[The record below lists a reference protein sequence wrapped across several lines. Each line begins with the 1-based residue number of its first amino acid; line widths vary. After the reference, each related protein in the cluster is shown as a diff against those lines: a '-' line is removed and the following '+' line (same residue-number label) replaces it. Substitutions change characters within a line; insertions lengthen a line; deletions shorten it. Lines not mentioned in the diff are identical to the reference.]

1 MIQSSGCLSQVWLF
15 TPLSPFFLCVYMHS
29 LLNLMGEEQWSL
41 QHSHSPA
48 ESTRLSPAFLFPFI
62 SFSLFPPGK
71 KLLLLFFFFFLQGGG
86 FWACVSKIWVKSVP
100 FDTASPL
107 LFPLCF
113 TWLVK
118 QQSFKK
124 GRRKRRCILSLPL
137 AVSQYAPAVSC
148 GLFLMTGKKKKRKK
162 KGGLGVF
169 PAGRLHTGSVTK
181 AYTHTHTLL

>member
-1 MIQSSGCLSQVWLF
+1 MNQDKYENLWRWYRALGVSLRCDFTHPSLPSSCVFTCTPCWILWGRNNGLSSIPTLLLRAPVCLLHSF
-15 TPLSPFFLCVYMHS
+15 SHSSLSLSS
-29 LLNLMGEEQWSL
+29 LLE
-41 QHSHSPA
+41 
-48 ESTRLSPAFLFPFI
+48 
-62 SFSLFPPGK
+62 K
-71 KLLLLFFFFFLQGGG
+71 KLLLLFFFYIQGGG
-86 FWACVSKIWVKSVP
+86 SWACVSKIWVKSVP

-148 GLFLMTGKKKKRKK
+148 GLFLMTGKKKKKK
-162 KGGLGVF
+162 KRR
-169 PAGRLHTGSVTK
+169 AGCLPRRPLAHRLS
-181 AYTHTHTLL
+181 Y